1 MLVEVLH
8 KNLDEATS
16 CSGERVVL
24 SSLLAGTKVFRAIV
38 KGLCLSPFL

>member
-16 CSGERVVL
+16 CSGERVL